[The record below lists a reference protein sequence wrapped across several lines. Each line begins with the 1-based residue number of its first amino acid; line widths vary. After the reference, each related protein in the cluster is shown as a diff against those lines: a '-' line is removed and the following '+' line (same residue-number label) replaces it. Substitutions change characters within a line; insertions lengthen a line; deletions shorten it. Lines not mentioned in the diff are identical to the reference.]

1 MSFPTDFTQ
10 SDNRSRQRL
19 GANQRTNTYTSNYT
33 LPTIDMSALGLETF
47 EDARCAAC
55 DGELDPKHTGPL
67 GQILPELC
75 LDCQNQVV
83 FLKIERE
90 NLKIEQRRRQM
101 AAIQAAYA
109 QELAQAELR
118 RVLVEGN
125 RKLKEEIEE
134 IRAQIAAQEVRNGE
148 LRRRK
153 EAEKGLR
160 KR

>member
-1 MSFPTDFTQ
+1 
-10 SDNRSRQRL
+10 
-19 GANQRTNTYTSNYT
+19 
-33 LPTIDMSALGLETF
+33 
-47 EDARCAAC
+47 
-55 DGELDPKHTGPL
+55 
-67 GQILPELC
+67 
-75 LDCQNQVV
+75 
-83 FLKIERE
+83 
-90 NLKIEQRRRQM
+90 M

>member
-1 MSFPTDFTQ
+1 
-10 SDNRSRQRL
+10 
-19 GANQRTNTYTSNYT
+19 
-33 LPTIDMSALGLETF
+33 
-47 EDARCAAC
+47 
-55 DGELDPKHTGPL
+55 
-67 GQILPELC
+67 
-75 LDCQNQVV
+75 
-83 FLKIERE
+83 
-90 NLKIEQRRRQM
+90 M

-160 KR
+160 KSMYSSRLDF